1 MLDKIFCH
9 IFLCSRVQ
17 SSVFTYS
24 CHFLEIQ
31 GKYEESASYIEKAYK
46 LTKKIQEEGNKEL
59 VRTEYGIVIANLV
72 MFGLNQAMNTT
83 STQNIDKLLNWKQSR
98 KDVFAA
104 CVSIPRNFSLEKVV
118 GYRGSDEDINV
129 EQESEQHEVVN
140 DVTETEQDKTVD
152 TDLTNEQV
160 LLSSRCI
167 LF

>member
-1 MLDKIFCH
+1 M
-9 IFLCSRVQ
+9 
-17 SSVFTYS
+17 
-24 CHFLEIQ
+24 
-31 GKYEESASYIEKAYK
+31 
-46 LTKKIQEEGNKEL
+46 TKKIQEEGNKEL

-83 STQNIDKLLNWKQSR
+83 SSQNIDKLLNWKQSR

-118 GYRGSDEDINV
+118 DYHGSDEDINV

-152 TDLTNEQV
+152 TDLTNE
-160 LLSSRCI
+160 
-167 LF
+167 